1 MPRANR
7 YILPGHVYH
16 ITQRCH
22 DRSFLLQFAV
32 DRNEYRKRLR
42 KELKGSYVW
51 LLAYCVTSNHIHML
65 VTARGLT
72 YLSTFMHDLQG
83 EFAEWYNFRKKRS
96 NQFWGG
102 RYHATMIESGTHLWN
117 CMTYIDLNMVRAGVV
132 KHPRAWKWGGYD
144 ELVGTRTRHTV
155 LRMDK
160 MLELVGA
167 GSREEFVRDYAATLE
182 ELIGR
187 GGLRREPHWTESIA
201 VGSREYVAAI
211 DDQIKGRM
219 RTKPS
224 ETQDGAWSVR
234 EPEAPYGQI
243 SGTKIE
249 RKRGAWVL
257 RWV

>member
-1 MPRANR
+1 
-7 YILPGHVYH
+7 
-16 ITQRCH
+16 
-22 DRSFLLQFAV
+22 
-32 DRNEYRKRLR
+32 
-42 KELKGSYVW
+42 
-51 LLAYCVTSNHIHML
+51 
-65 VTARGLT
+65 
-72 YLSTFMHDLQG
+72 
-83 EFAEWYNFRKKRS
+83 
-96 NQFWGG
+96 
-102 RYHATMIESGTHLWN
+102 MIESGTHLWN

-167 GSREEFVRDYAATLE
+167 GSREEFVRGYAATLE